1 MPTAAA
7 TPQSG
12 EVTYTYDGDG
22 RGLCTPER
30 SERGKLVKSIIGSV
44 TTYYPGA
51 HYEKRVAGQT
61 ESIFKYYFAGSTR
74 IAIPQG
80 DAAQCAKIAP

>member
-1 MPTAAA
+1 MPTATA

-12 EVTYTYDGDG
+12 EITYTYDGDG
-22 RGLCTPER
+22 N
-30 SERGKLVKSIIGSV
+30 LVKSVIGSV

-61 ESIFKYYFAGSTR
+61 ESIFKYYFAGTTSL
-74 IAIPQG
+74 AIPQG
-80 DAAQCAKIAP
+80 DATQCARTAP